1 MKLFLVFIAIAM
13 EWGVENINLYRE
25 ALSRLSRFIEDAAQ
39 NGVSDPGAAAL
50 ATANTTAQPSV
61 RMISVL
67 AVEDAGVA
75 FLASINSGKGRQMEK
90 NPRAALCFFWPILKE
105 QVIVE
110 GRVEVESEAVSDS
123 FWQRRMRERQLL
135 AWAADQSQ
143 RSKEKGD
150 LIKNLNKVRAKADF
164 EPLARHPNWQA
175 YRVIPDRI
183 EFWPNDWRRV
193 RERLCYRSNDMDQWV
208 KELLDP

>member
-1 MKLFLVFIAIAM
+1 MKMFSVFIAIAM
-13 EWGVENINLYRE
+13 EWVVENINLYRE
-25 ALSRLSRFIEDAAQ
+25 ALSLLSRFIEDAAQ
-39 NGVSDPGAAAL
+39 NGVSDPDAAAL
-50 ATANTTAQPSV
+50 ATASASAQPSV

-67 AVEDAGVA
+67 AVDDAGIV
-75 FLASINSGKGRQMEK
+75 FLASSNSGKGRQIEQ
-90 NPRAALCFFWPILKE
+90 NPRVALCFFWPILKE

-110 GRVEVESEAVSDS
+110 GRVEVESEAVSDF
-123 FWQRRMRERQLL
+123 FWQRRMRDRQLL
-135 AWAADQSQ
+135 AWAADQSH

-150 LIKNLNKVRAKADF
+150 LIKSLNKVRSKADF
-164 EPLARHPNWQA
+164 EPLARHPNWLA

-193 RERLCYRSNDMDQWV
+193 RERLCYRSNDMGQWV

>member
-1 MKLFLVFIAIAM
+1 MKLFLVFIAIVM
-13 EWGVENINLYRE
+13 EWGVENKNLYRE
-25 ALSRLSRFIEDAAQ
+25 ALSLLSRFIEDAAQ
-39 NGVSDPGAAAL
+39 NGVSDPDAAAL
-50 ATANTTAQPSV
+50 ATANATAQPSV

-67 AVEDAGVA
+67 AVEDAGIA
-75 FLASINSGKGRQMEK
+75 FLASRNSGKGRQMEQ
-90 NPRAALCFFWPILKE
+90 NPRVALCFFWPILKE

-110 GRVEVESEAVSDS
+110 GRVEVESEAVSDL

-164 EPLARHPNWQA
+164 EPLARHLNWQV

-193 RERLCYRSNDMDQWV
+193 RERMCYRCNDMDQWV